1 MQEKMDI
8 RIRIDRLRDDRKL
21 SLAQLAAKI
30 EVADTTAYS
39 WFKRNYYTPSR
50 KTVEKF
56 CEVFDITMAE
66 FYSGV
71 DLNKIEGE
79 EATLLNAYRNVTD
92 KHKGIVLKIIK
103 LFQNKE

>member
-1 MQEKMDI
+1 MDTQEKIDI

-56 CEVFDITMAE
+56 CEVFKITMAE
-66 FYSGV
+66 FYADV
-71 DLNKIEGE
+71 DLTKIDGD
-79 EATLLNAYRNVTD
+79 EAKLLSAYRNVD
-92 KHKGIVLKIIK
+92 GKYKGMILKIIK
-103 LFQNKE
+103 LFQK